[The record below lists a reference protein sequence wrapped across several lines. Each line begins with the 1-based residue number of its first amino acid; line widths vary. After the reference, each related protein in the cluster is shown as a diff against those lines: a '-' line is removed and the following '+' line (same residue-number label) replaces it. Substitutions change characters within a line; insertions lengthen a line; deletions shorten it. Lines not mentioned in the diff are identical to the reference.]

1 MQARRIRALVL
12 AAGLGTRLRP
22 LTEQLPKPLLPVR
35 GVPIL
40 GHTLAQLADFGC
52 EAAAVNLH
60 YQGEPIRERFGDA
73 HAGMSLT
80 WSEEPELLGTL
91 GALHPLKEFFAPADL
106 ILLVNGD
113 SLCHWPLRHLVRR
126 HLAGDAP
133 ATLLLASRPDPAEF
147 GGGVGV
153 DRAGRIQSF
162 RLGDPERG
170 EVAGRHVFAGAHVI
184 SPGLLAQVGPGR
196 SDIVRD
202 LYIPMLK
209 AGEPIA
215 SLVFAGRWH
224 DLGTPQRFLDATLDW
239 ARAEGPAR
247 LWRRSWISPEASVG
261 AGSRVKSV
269 SIEAGARVG
278 EGARVERSILMPG
291 ARIGKGSVVRESILG
306 FGAAVPPGTW
316 VERRIIMPQLAGQSP
331 GLDDSVV
338 GGAVYTPFGSDRRKD
353 RETRKA
359 PPEAKG

>member
-1 MQARRIRALVL
+1 MPVRRIRALVL

-22 LTEQLPKPLLPVR
+22 LTEQVPKPLLPVR

-40 GHTLAQLADFGC
+40 GHTLTQLAAFGC

-60 YQGEPIRERFGDA
+60 YLGEPIRERFGGS
-73 HAGMSLT
+73 HGGMPLT

-106 ILLVNGD
+106 VLLINGD
-113 SLCHWPLRHLVRR
+113 SLCRWPLRTLVRR
-126 HLAGDAP
+126 HLAGGAP

-153 DRAGRIQSF
+153 DPAGRILSF
-162 RLGDPERG
+162 RPGDSERG
-170 EVAGRHVFAGAHVI
+170 PGARRYVFAGAHAI
-184 SPGLLAQVGPGR
+184 SPELLARVGPGKA
-196 SDIVRD
+196 DIVRD
-202 LYIPMLK
+202 LYGPMLDS
-209 AGEPIA
+209 GERIA
-215 SLVFAGRWH
+215 SVLFAGRWH

-239 ARAEGPAR
+239 ARATGPER
-247 LWRRSWISPEASVG
+247 LWRRSWISPEASVER
-261 AGSRVKSV
+261 GSRVRSV

-316 VERRIIMPQLAGQSP
+316 VERRIIMPQLAGLVP

-338 GGAVYTPFGSDRRKD
+338 GGAVYTPFGRDGRDDLDGKD
-353 RETRKA
+353 
-359 PPEAKG
+359 